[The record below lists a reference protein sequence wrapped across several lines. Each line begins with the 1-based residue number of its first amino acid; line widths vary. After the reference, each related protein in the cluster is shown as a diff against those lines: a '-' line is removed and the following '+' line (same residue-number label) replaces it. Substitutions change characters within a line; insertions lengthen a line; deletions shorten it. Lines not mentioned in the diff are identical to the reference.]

1 MTGFTLIGVPSSA
14 GTHGVGQEK
23 AAMQLRRAG
32 LVERLLGIGL
42 DLVDDGDLPLM
53 LYRSRSPDRRQ
64 QNLDRVV
71 TVAARVADRVAQTV
85 AAGRVPLVLGG
96 DCTITLG
103 VMAGLRRATI
113 PMLACCPS
121 TGTWT

>member
-1 MTGFTLIGVPSSA
+1 MGSA
-14 GTHGVGQEK
+14 
-23 AAMQLRRAG
+23 RRRRRCSRAG

-71 TVAARVADRVAQTV
+71 TGSWVRPLTATDPSSWCRLASSRARAVSAS
-85 AAGRVPLVLGG
+85 GSSP
-96 DCTITLG
+96 
-103 VMAGLRRATI
+103 
-113 PMLACCPS
+113 P
-121 TGTWT
+121 